1 MPVHTHH
8 IHPGEILGS
17 LGEGESRQ
25 GKEQDE
31 SGGIVIGK
39 YRRLK

>member
-8 IHPGEILGS
+8 IHPGEILGY
-17 LGEGESRQ
+17 LGKEENRQ

-31 SGGIVIGK
+31 SRKMRTLK
-39 YRRLK
+39 YRE